1 MATPPVLLLLG
12 CAHRSMCVF
21 DSAIVMRYRAQVSVA
36 TLLVRAV
43 RTTQILPSGFRPVPY
58 LASGPKRMTR
68 SSHES
73 LLLPIVPVNLVGAY
87 SLPPYL
93 PSSVSVPIVLCT
105 LNSRRWNQT
114 FGARWFSPVYVRT
127 VCINLVLCGSG
138 IVLSSHS
145 IP

>member
-1 MATPPVLLLLG
+1 MWEG
-12 CAHRSMCVF
+12 GYEKK
-21 DSAIVMRYRAQVSVA
+21 DS
-36 TLLVRAV
+36 
-43 RTTQILPSGFRPVPY
+43 F
-58 LASGPKRMTR
+58 LA
-68 SSHES
+68 ES
-73 LLLPIVPVNLVGAY
+73 LLLPIVPVDLVGAY

-127 VCINLVLCGSG
+127 VCVDLVLYVGP
-138 IVLSSHS
+138 VLYSVLHS

>member
-1 MATPPVLLLLG
+1 MGA
-12 CAHRSMCVF
+12 
-21 DSAIVMRYRAQVSVA
+21 
-36 TLLVRAV
+36 
-43 RTTQILPSGFRPVPY
+43 
-58 LASGPKRMTR
+58 KRKTR

-127 VCINLVLCGSG
+127 VCINLVLYVGP
-138 IVLSSHS
+138 VLYSVLILFLKIKATIRDCRKKFSVYMTYMYCTVRGPTRH
-145 IP
+145 IL